1 MNTIDNN
8 MQANLRALQ
17 EALRGVDDGK
27 RASEGVKDVSVA
39 TNDAGLTIS
48 YNATVNGA
56 TVPVVIAA
64 SPELDAPAGASNG
77 ASLGDLIGKLGTL
90 NVAEMSSKE
99 AVAFAQSLLSAV
111 VERLQTQ
118 GLRTTTVP
126 GAVGAGAGTDA
137 ASGTHTLKRTGGNG
151 GDGLNPLDDSGDNT
165 TVTSGA
171 TLFNL
176 LEVLTLIVEVGQELK
191 KAAKDIKAAESERQA
206 KAYEDQAS
214 ATLAMADVAKEEGLK
229 YTVISACMM
238 AVSAAASI
246 GTGIFNAKMASPG
259 TKASGVTSDMANVVM
274 DAKTPVNFDDATT
287 NAGMASRNFL
297 NRTQP
302 ARAADP
308 AEVEMDAMAPGAQ
321 RPSRMDEIKGDFANN
336 PKIVAAR
343 DAYKAA
349 LEKTN
354 PPSTKEEIAK
364 AKDAYVS
371 AVMSVKDKYETA
383 YVNAPSSEADT
394 KYHEMVVANEF
405 AMKHLRGD
413 TVTVASEGAAPKTET
428 ILSREECLGIK
439 GACAKAYK
447 TAQAGESDYRVTAVA
462 TGAPLIGQLANVL
475 NQHWQSSVSYT
486 AQSQSASAQEKS
498 AEATRADKDYDM
510 TKQLEDSAQSV
521 IDAARQ
527 TMSKAYESQREATRE
542 IFG

>member
-1 MNTIDNN
+1 VNTIDTN

-27 RASEGVKDVSVA
+27 RVSEGVKDVSVA

-99 AVAFAQSLLSAV
+99 AVAFAQNLLSAV

-126 GAVGAGAGTDA
+126 GVVGAGAGTDA

-165 TVTSGA
+165 TVTAGA

-246 GTGIFNAKMASPG
+246 GTGIFSAKMASPG

-274 DAKTPVNFDDATT
+274 DAKGAVNFEDATT
-287 NAGMASRNFL
+287 KAGMASRNFL

-308 AEVEMDAMAPGAQ
+308 GEVEMSEMAPGSQ
-321 RPSRMDEIKGDFANN
+321 RPSRMDEIKSDFANN

-349 LEKTN
+349 LEKD
-354 PPSTKEEIAK
+354 PPSQEEIAK
-364 AKDAYVS
+364 AKDAYVA
-371 AVMSVKDKYETA
+371 AVMSVKDRYEAA
-383 YVNAPSSEADT
+383 YVNAPKSEADT

-405 AMKHLRGD
+405 AMKHLKGD
-413 TVTVASEGAAPKTET
+413 TVSVSQLGTTVEKP
-428 ILSREECLGIK
+428 ILDRQDCMAIK
-439 GACAKAYK
+439 GACAKTYK
-447 TAQAGESDYRVTAVA
+447 TAQAGESDYRVAAVA
-462 TGAPLIGQLANVL
+462 TGAPLFGQLANVL

-486 AQSQSASAQEKS
+486 AQSQSATAQEKS